1 MSFISTAFSIYYMRQ
16 CFVKFCLIS
25 CFVCQEKGAE
35 IRVAVASNE
44 KKKLSLDFTLDVMEN
59 AEVEKQ
65 REKADESVEEDKKV
79 VEENAMGMSNE
90 EAQAWAAYAAE
101 DSDEYYEEEEYDED
115 RDIEDRLGIG
125 FY

>member
-1 MSFISTAFSIYYMRQ
+1 
-16 CFVKFCLIS
+16 
-25 CFVCQEKGAE
+25 
-35 IRVAVASNE
+35 
-44 KKKLSLDFTLDVMEN
+44 MEN
-59 AEVEKQ
+59 AEAEKQ